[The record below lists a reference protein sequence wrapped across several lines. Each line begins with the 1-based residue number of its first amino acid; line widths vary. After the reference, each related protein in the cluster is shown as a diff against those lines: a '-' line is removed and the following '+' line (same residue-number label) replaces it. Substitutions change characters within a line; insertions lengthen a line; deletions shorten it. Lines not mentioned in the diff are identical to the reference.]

1 MATQALTHA
10 FLVGL
15 LKASPHFLFPKQ
27 KYIFSFP
34 LFEDFMWLIK
44 VYCHKRA
51 LAVLAQDIATDRISP
66 IYASTMLLGYGY
78 RALSLVLQVWKVK
91 ENREKW

>member
-15 LKASPHFLFPKQ
+15 LKAGPHPLFPKQ
-27 KYIFSFP
+27 KYSFSFP

-44 VYCHKRA
+44 VCCHKHA
-51 LAVLAQDIATDRISP
+51 LAVLAQFIA
-66 IYASTMLLGYGY
+66 A
-78 RALSLVLQVWKVK
+78 AC
-91 ENREKW
+91 E

>member
-15 LKASPHFLFPKQ
+15 LKAGPHPLFSKQ

-34 LFEDFMWLIK
+34 LFEDFMWLFK
-44 VYCHKRA
+44 VYCHKHA
-51 LAVLAQDIATDRISP
+51 LEVLAHYVAATCECHRISL
-66 IYASTMLLGYGY
+66 IYASTMLL
-78 RALSLVLQVWKVK
+78 
-91 ENREKW
+91 